1 MDGLPQAD
9 AIRQVVLETFYRLGI
24 KPQQCVPLRETV
36 LIRRGEYYGRS
47 YRAGNLVATYC
58 AEQHMLRFFNTSGVM
73 LTAVSLCDAAP
84 SGSET
89 PPAAARRAA

>member
-1 MDGLPQAD
+1 MDGLPQPD

-58 AEQHMLRFFNTSGVM
+58 AQRQVLRFFNTSGVM
-73 LTAVSLCDAAP
+73 LTAVSLADAADGRDAP
-84 SGSET
+84 S
-89 PPAAARRAA
+89 AAARRAA